1 MKSFALAALVATVS
15 AEAGYN
21 CVNPEGDAAWATV
34 AVTGATDHATCGT
47 EGTKAIEADA
57 DFKEM
62 DFCLHSADQ
71 AKVDA
76 VEDDAATADVDETA
90 AEIPAAYVTCAYFKV
105 AKADPAGDI
114 RTAAETKAGLSYEAW
129 AWGAGEAL
137 PNKVADAEGDADSA
151 KMITSALAAIATIA
165 MVAYWDLKAWTKDW
179 IVCLNVGAKPNNI

>member
-21 CVNPEGDAAWATV
+21 CVNPTDGAWTEV
-34 AVTGATDHATCGT
+34 PVDGATDHATCGT

-57 DFKEM
+57 EFKDM
-62 DFCLHSADQ
+62 DICLHSADQ
-71 AKVDA
+71 AKVEEVKDGET
-76 VEDDAATADVDETA
+76 VTTA
-90 AEIPAAYVTCAYFKV
+90 AVDAAYVTCAYFKL

-114 RTAAETKAGLSYEAW
+114 RTAAATVNGLSYEAW

-137 PNKVADAEGDADSA
+137 PNKVAAAEDDADSA

-165 MVAYWDLKAWTKDW
+165 MVAY
-179 IVCLNVGAKPNNI
+179 

>member
-21 CVNPEGDAAWATV
+21 CVNPTEGAWTSV

-62 DFCLHSADQ
+62 DFCLHSKDQ
-71 AKVDA
+71 AKVEA
-76 VEDDAATADVDETA
+76 VADDTTTADVNETV
-90 AEIPAAYVTCAYFKV
+90 AEVAAAYVTCEYFKV

-114 RTAAETKAGLSYEAW
+114 RTAAATENGLSYEAW
-129 AWGAGEAL
+129 AWGAGEPL
-137 PNKVADAEGDADSA
+137 PDKVAAAEGDADSA

-165 MVAYWDLKAWTKDW
+165 MVAY
-179 IVCLNVGAKPNNI
+179 

>member
-21 CVNPEGDAAWATV
+21 CVNPAEGAWAEV

-71 AKVDA
+71 AKVEA
-76 VEDDAATADVDETA
+76 VADDAETADVDETA
-90 AEIPAAYVTCAYFKV
+90 AEVPAAYVTC
-105 AKADPAGDI
+105 
-114 RTAAETKAGLSYEAW
+114 
-129 AWGAGEAL
+129 
-137 PNKVADAEGDADSA
+137 
-151 KMITSALAAIATIA
+151 
-165 MVAYWDLKAWTKDW
+165 
-179 IVCLNVGAKPNNI
+179 